1 MVPQATVKPTSMWR
15 RAATVAVASAF
26 ALASCFPLPE
36 ASSAPPSRPASS
48 AVRAVQ
54 VSDIRDAAFFVSWV
68 SDQPEVGAVR
78 WGAAG
83 SSPGTRVADIRG
95 DVASTVH
102 LVKVT
107 GLNASTAYVFDVLS
121 GSTVDDQGGQHYRA
135 TTGPT
140 LPISQSDSI
149 YGRVL
154 DGGNGPARNVLVTIT
169 VRGSDGTAAAPMVSL
184 IGPNDDGYWTSNLG
198 NARAAN
204 GLTWFSGLANA
215 RVELSANGGE
225 LGKASTTLE
234 LAPARAGTSVVRLDG
249 KAPAPAAV
257 PTATP
262 PFASTPTTAAGSA
275 TLPAAGAPVPGG
287 VAAPPG
293 GGSLGGVTG
302 RPIVVAP
309 GTIALP
315 ALPDGSILAPSASL
329 DAASPRPGF
338 PATPNSPSFQA
349 PPLQAP
355 VGAVRPITPTVP
367 SSGLSPL
374 NASGTTVVTVD
385 GVGDVTL
392 SIDPKSRKQLE
403 RSGIA
408 SIAVAFDAAP
418 PIENEVQAGSL
429 GGGVVVPVGRPID
442 LRLDLRDSTG
452 NPIRPVDD
460 GTTVDITLP
469 VLPSPPDEAG
479 TFAWL
484 VATYDADGFAGYER
498 PPAVFDPSTNQTTV
512 SVSPAGLQGTLFLP
526 TLIVPATVATLD
538 ADARMW
544 STPWS
549 DAVDFGPVGPALTDL
564 VVVAPQVRGRI
575 YVYNPVT
582 ANYGWVS
589 ATQVGPA

>member
-1 MVPQATVKPTSMWR
+1 MVPQAKLKPTSMWR

-215 RVELSANGGE
+215 RVELSADGGE

-287 VAAPPG
+287 VAGPPG

-498 PPAVFDPSTNQTTV
+498 PPAAFDPSTNQTTV

-526 TLIVPATVATLD
+526 TLIVPANVATLD